1 MSFLFPKP
9 NAPASGNRPLNLD
22 SDQLST
28 NQEAVP
34 LPYFTGVARL
44 AVHWISPAYNQR
56 VTEVKEKVG
65 KKETTVGFNYYADIA
80 GALCLGPVDKVIAVI
95 IDGETRW
102 TGSLIRDISN
112 PEYVEWVV
120 GEYGTFRLYWGTDTQ
135 PVDDLVLKFS
145 GTTNEEVSPDK
156 EWWEFRDNYP
166 DKVWTQ
172 PEIDNKKRTVTFGAI
187 PDEHSAYRGQCYP
200 VMKQLFFGQ
209 DRTSA
214 PNVEL
219 IVERAARAPG
229 MTLDEDIQTQG
240 ANSITT
246 IAEILTEKR
255 GGLNLNNAILNS
267 SVLQTISNAFA
278 AAPTKYYISPLV
290 TRQQPARAVIGEI
303 MSYFDGFARI
313 KGGLIEVGYFPHD
326 GVVPTVTE
334 LTLHELAGEPQIESP
349 GWEGT
354 LNQVTIVGRDR
365 TRDLKENAEIGLS
378 QYNRQVTGEPRHE
391 VIQMPFFVDR
401 AQERAYA
408 DEYAQVVSLPEETG
422 RVPVRK
428 EHAVNLD
435 TTPLLPGDRFK
446 LNYQPHGLNQ
456 IFRVT
461 NRLDSGSDRN
471 VELDFVAERGLFA
484 TPYTPPLDSLL
495 GVQSLAPIPIVNAR
509 LVELPRKLAETELT
523 TLTVLAER
531 PAADIIGNHVWYSI
545 DDSTYDRIGLQ
556 TSFAIRG
563 TLNAAIDNAVT
574 AIAITASGED
584 IVKLQPQS
592 DEAKN
597 DDSLLLFVEGEVIS
611 IGNVTAQGSNVYDLV
626 TLRGRRGSSA
636 AAHVISTVVWI
647 LPRIQL
653 VRFNHIGF
661 ASTALRYFKLQSFN
675 STAVEDLANSLK
687 INFNFSD
694 RSGDKPAI
702 TFTTVP
708 ATAIVGVAVAVTGQI
723 VDASA
728 DLQFYSV
735 SGVKTSTGEEVIFAS
750 SYIPETD
757 TFNFNVL
764 ITFPSDGTWKIRV
777 RARDVRDDP
786 DGYTELDSANI
797 TVSAGDG
804 LFGPGD
810 TTPPGPV
817 TNVSITG
824 GFEFLAASWTNPS
837 DGDLGSIRI
846 YVNSTTTKPGT
857 VTRVVGNKVTT
868 SFFEN
873 LPKNTTRYFWF
884 EAVDFAGNVS
894 ADTGPHSGTTIAG
907 IDLSHLGV
915 NIGLVEIVSTLPTTG
930 NFQGRTVFLTTD
942 DKLYRHTGSA
952 WTSAVPT
959 TDLSGTI
966 TTTQISNNAISTPKL
981 AANVVTAAK
990 IAALTI
996 TSAELAAN
1004 SIIAGKIA
1012 AAAVTAAAVGAN
1024 EIIANTANIKNAII
1038 SSAKVINLDGDKI
1051 QANTIVA
1058 EKIIADEITRNF
1070 TVKAATA
1077 SNITNNVWTE
1087 VASLTVSM
1095 TSGEVAIIQ
1104 AGWGHSDDGTANTTD
1119 GDVRILASGTPVIQH
1134 DWTVTQGGT
1143 EMLSIGYLDDDNTP
1157 NKYQLQIR
1165 PRGGGTNG
1173 KPSVRDPHLSV
1184 SVLRR

>member
-34 LPYFTGVARL
+34 LPYFTGIARL

-80 GALCLGPVDKVIAVI
+80 GALCLGPVDKVTAVI

-102 TGSLIRDISN
+102 TGSLVRDVSN

-120 GEYGTFRLYWGTDTQ
+120 GEYGTFRLYWGTETQ
-135 PVDDLVLKFS
+135 PLDDLVLKYS
-145 GTTNEEVSPDK
+145 GSTTEEVSPDK

-187 PDEHSAYRGQCYP
+187 PDEHSAYRGQCYAA
-200 VMKQLFFGQ
+200 MKQLFFGQ

-214 PNVEL
+214 PNVEFIL
-219 IVERAARAPG
+219 ERAARAPG

-267 SVLQTISNAFA
+267 TVFQTLSNAFA
-278 AAPTKYYISPLV
+278 AAPATYYISPLV
-290 TRQQPARAVIGEI
+290 TRQQSARALIGEI

-334 LTLHELAGEPQIESP
+334 LTLHELAGEPQIDSP

-422 RVPVRK
+422 RIPVRK
-428 EHAVNLD
+428 EKAVNLD

-461 NRLDSGSDRN
+461 NRLDSGSDRD

-484 TPYTPPLDSLL
+484 TPFTPPLDSLL
-495 GVQSLAPIPIVNAR
+495 GVQSLALIPIVNAR
-509 LVELPRKLAETELT
+509 LVELPRILAETELT

-574 AIAITASGED
+574 NIAITATGED

-597 DDSLLLFVEGEVIS
+597 DDSLLLFVDGEVIS
-611 IGNVTAQGSNVYDLV
+611 IGNVTAQGSNEYDLV

-636 AAHVISTVVWI
+636 AAHLISAVVWI
-647 LPRIQL
+647 IPRIQL

-661 ASTALRYFKLQSFN
+661 ASDVLRYFKLQSFN

-687 INFNFSD
+687 ISFTFSD
-694 RSGDKPAI
+694 RSADKPAI
-702 TFTTVP
+702 SFTSVP
-708 ATAIVGVAVAVTGQI
+708 TTATVGVAVAVTGQI
-723 VDASA
+723 LDASA
-728 DLQFYSV
+728 DLHFYSI
-735 SGVKTSTGEEVIFAS
+735 SGIKSSTGEEIVFAS
-750 SYIPETD
+750 SYIAETD
-757 TFNFNVL
+757 AFNFNVL
-764 ITFPSDGTWKIRV
+764 VTFPSDGALEDQGASAR
-777 RARDVRDDP
+777 RARR
-786 DGYTELDSANI
+786 S
-797 TVSAGDG
+797 
-804 LFGPGD
+804 
-810 TTPPGPV
+810 
-817 TNVSITG
+817 
-824 GFEFLAASWTNPS
+824 
-837 DGDLGSIRI
+837 
-846 YVNSTTTKPGT
+846 
-857 VTRVVGNKVTT
+857 
-868 SFFEN
+868 
-873 LPKNTTRYFWF
+873 
-884 EAVDFAGNVS
+884 
-894 ADTGPHSGTTIAG
+894 
-907 IDLSHLGV
+907 
-915 NIGLVEIVSTLPTTG
+915 
-930 NFQGRTVFLTTD
+930 
-942 DKLYRHTGSA
+942 
-952 WTSAVPT
+952 
-959 TDLSGTI
+959 
-966 TTTQISNNAISTPKL
+966 
-981 AANVVTAAK
+981 
-990 IAALTI
+990 
-996 TSAELAAN
+996 
-1004 SIIAGKIA
+1004 
-1012 AAAVTAAAVGAN
+1012 
-1024 EIIANTANIKNAII
+1024 
-1038 SSAKVINLDGDKI
+1038 
-1051 QANTIVA
+1051 
-1058 EKIIADEITRNF
+1058 
-1070 TVKAATA
+1070 
-1077 SNITNNVWTE
+1077 
-1087 VASLTVSM
+1087 
-1095 TSGEVAIIQ
+1095 
-1104 AGWGHSDDGTANTTD
+1104 
-1119 GDVRILASGTPVIQH
+1119 
-1134 DWTVTQGGT
+1134 
-1143 EMLSIGYLDDDNTP
+1143 
-1157 NKYQLQIR
+1157 
-1165 PRGGGTNG
+1165 
-1173 KPSVRDPHLSV
+1173 
-1184 SVLRR
+1184 